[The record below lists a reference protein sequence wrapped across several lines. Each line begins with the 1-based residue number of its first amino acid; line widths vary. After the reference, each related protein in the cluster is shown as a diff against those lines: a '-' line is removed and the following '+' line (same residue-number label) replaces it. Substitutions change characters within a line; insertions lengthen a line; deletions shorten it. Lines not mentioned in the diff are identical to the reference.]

1 MEDVRTK
8 FEWPAAFDTARALG
22 RRAIA
27 SPRAG
32 AVALATIVVFEFIV
46 LVPLARARLLWYD
59 ELLTLH
65 ISHLQPFAQV
75 WRALQAGVDGMPVGY
90 YILVRLANLLP
101 GDPEIVLRLPSI
113 AGYLLSLIGVYWFA
127 RKRLPVAV
135 ALTAVLLV
143 AVSPFRDY
151 ALEAR
156 SYSLL
161 VGFLAIAA
169 VFWQRIGE
177 RRLMALLFALF
188 LALAVACHH
197 LAVLT
202 IACFGAAELVFTVHS
217 RRIRWTVWIACLFA
231 TVPFFVSLPLLLHYK
246 ATFGQYFW
254 AEPGWRTAVSTYEDF
269 LGVQFR
275 IFVVVLTLLLG
286 LVLGNALLR
295 TLQRSRE
302 NLREGEFNPSE
313 IVLIG
318 SFLLYP
324 AILVILAKIFGSG
337 YVFRYGWPVI
347 LGLALASVY
356 LAYTVGGRSFFSL
369 FICRTSDFICR
380 TRQQRSPQALHR

>member
-8 FEWPAAFDTARALG
+8 LEWPAAFDTARALG

-135 ALTAVLLV
+135 A
-143 AVSPFRDY
+143 
-151 ALEAR
+151 
-156 SYSLL
+156 
-161 VGFLAIAA
+161 
-169 VFWQRIGE
+169 
-177 RRLMALLFALF
+177 
-188 LALAVACHH
+188 
-197 LAVLT
+197 
-202 IACFGAAELVFTVHS
+202 
-217 RRIRWTVWIACLFA
+217 
-231 TVPFFVSLPLLLHYK
+231 
-246 ATFGQYFW
+246 
-254 AEPGWRTAVSTYEDF
+254 
-269 LGVQFR
+269 
-275 IFVVVLTLLLG
+275 
-286 LVLGNALLR
+286 
-295 TLQRSRE
+295 
-302 NLREGEFNPSE
+302 
-313 IVLIG
+313 
-318 SFLLYP
+318 
-324 AILVILAKIFGSG
+324 
-337 YVFRYGWPVI
+337 
-347 LGLALASVY
+347 
-356 LAYTVGGRSFFSL
+356 
-369 FICRTSDFICR
+369 
-380 TRQQRSPQALHR
+380 